1 MRSVDETGSRKVPR
15 DPGQFG
21 RAGNLAEDVEINYR
35 EVSNMQLDHRL
46 KIEQTRQLIMT
57 PELKLAITLLQYSN
71 LELQNYIQEELL
83 RNPVLELCES
93 EAADEEEPPEE
104 EFVEDDF
111 PWEEYFRDLDQGPAG
126 SAPERGG
133 DWSNFPT
140 MDSYAGRPDT
150 MVEELLG
157 QLRLLSLPPR
167 QYSIASYLIGNLDHN
182 GYLRSDPDELTA
194 AIGVSPEELG
204 AALRIVQGLEPIGIG
219 SRNLQECLL
228 LQLSGLENPPP
239 LAVEIV
245 KRFLPAT
252 ADGRYRHIAGQLGC
266 STKEVQEAVDFIRTL
281 NPKPGSLFGG
291 AQNTRYIVPDIYV
304 EKVEERYVVVVNDS
318 LTPLLRISS
327 YYQQMFRKG
336 DSDEEL
342 SNYVKGNLDKALWLL
357 RSIEQR
363 RLTLFRV
370 AQQIVEIQQPFLE
383 HGIRKLKPLTLK
395 DVAGAIG
402 VHEST
407 VSRAAANKY
416 MQTPRGLFPLSYF
429 FSSGLAGEGG
439 EDYSS
444 HSIKSYLRELIER
457 ESPHNPLSD
466 QQLTDLFQG
475 KGVSIS
481 RRTVAKYRQELSIP
495 ASYRRRRH

>member
-1 MRSVDETGSRKVPR
+1 MA
-15 DPGQFG
+15 G
-21 RAGNLAEDVEINYR
+21 RAGCRQIPEGSPPSGGAGDPAEDVEINYR
-35 EVSNMQLDHRL
+35 EVSTMQLDHQL

-93 EAADEEEPPEE
+93 EAAGEEEPPEE
-104 EFVEDDF
+104 EYVEDEF
-111 PWEEYFRDLDQGPAG
+111 PWEDYFRDLDQGPAG
-126 SAPERGG
+126 GAPEPGG
-133 DWSNFPT
+133 RDWGDFPT
-140 MDSYAGRPDT
+140 MDSYADSPET
-150 MVEELLG
+150 MVEDLLG
-157 QLRLLSLPPR
+157 QLRLLSLPSGR
-167 QYSIASYLIGNLDHN
+167 HSIASYLIGNLDHN
-182 GYLRSDPDELTA
+182 GYLRSDPDELAA

-204 AALRIVQGLEPIGIG
+204 AALRIVQGLEPVGIG

-228 LQLSGLENPPP
+228 LQLSSLENPPP

-252 ADGRYRHIAGQLGC
+252 ADGRYRHIANLLGC
-266 STKEVQEAVDFIRTL
+266 SIREVQEAVDFIRTL

-291 AQNTRYIVPDIYV
+291 IQDTRYIVPDIHV
-304 EKVEERYVVVVNDS
+304 EKVEDRYVVVVNDS
-318 LTPLLRISS
+318 LTPLLRIST
-327 YYQQMFRKG
+327 YYQQLFRKG
-336 DSDEEL
+336 DDDKEL

-395 DVAGAIG
+395 DVAEAIG

-407 VSRAAANKY
+407 VSRATANKY
-416 MQTPRGLFPLSYF
+416 MQTPRGLFPLSFF
-429 FSSGLAGEGG
+429 FSSGLAGEDG

-444 HSIKSYLRELIER
+444 HSIKSYLRELIEQ
-457 ESPHNPLSD
+457 ESPQNPLSD
-466 QQLTDLFQG
+466 QQLTDLLQA
-475 KGVSIS
+475 KGVTIS